1 MNPDSPLRIQALEK
15 FAVFMTKEKVA
26 EALGIGTHNIP
37 LLMRAGLLKPLG
49 HPQCYCVKKF
59 SRETLARNIADETW
73 LDKVAA
79 GDSPALAHPKR
90 AQAGAAGAI
99 EWATGGANE
108 IKWASPLRSCDR
120 RLGEL

>member
-1 MNPDSPLRIQALEK
+1 MNPDSPLKIQTLEK

-49 HPQCYCVKKF
+49 HPQRYCVKKF

-79 GDSPALAHPKR
+79 AIHRHWRIQNARKR
-90 AQAGAAGAI
+90 ARQAQLNGQLAAP
-99 EWATGGANE
+99 T
-108 IKWASPLRSCDR
+108 K
-120 RLGEL
+120 